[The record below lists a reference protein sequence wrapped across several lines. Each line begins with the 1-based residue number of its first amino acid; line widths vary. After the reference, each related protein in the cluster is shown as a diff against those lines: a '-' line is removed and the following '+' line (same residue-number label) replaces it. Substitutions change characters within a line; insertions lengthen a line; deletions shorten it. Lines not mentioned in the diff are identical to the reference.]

1 MSAGRSAARLD
12 AKQVRA
18 LVVMAIIA
26 ALIAYFY
33 ARNGVKT
40 TSVLQST
47 VPRATPLVL
56 AACCGLVGERSGII
70 NIGIEGQMLFAAF
83 ASFYAAVG
91 SGSLLVGVAVGVMTA
106 ATLGLFLAL
115 CAETWRVDQIIA
127 GTVINILAAG
137 ATSFFYAQ
145 GHSLERKLPTWE
157 VPGLESIPLIGKVL
171 FMSTPIT
178 YLAFIIVIGLH
189 VGLFKTRWGLRT
201 RAVGEHPSA
210 ADTVG
215 VPVVRLRY
223 LNVMA
228 AGGLAGLAGAAISL
242 NTSFERGMTAQRG
255 FTALAVM
262 IFGRWRP
269 YLALAAALFFGFLD
283 ALANQLQFDRVID
296 IDPQFINM
304 VPYVLTIAV
313 LAIMGGRVRPPA
325 AAGKPYTKE

>member
-1 MSAGRSAARLD
+1 MRRTRWAALD
-12 AKQVRA
+12 AKQLRA
-18 LVVMAIIA
+18 LIVVAIVVV
-26 ALIAYFY
+26 LIAYFY

-47 VPRATPLVL
+47 VPRATPLAL
-56 AACCGLVGERSGII
+56 AALCGLVGERTGVI

-91 SGSLLVGVAVGVMTA
+91 SGSLIVGTLVGVATA
-106 ATLGLFLAL
+106 STLGLFLAL
-115 CAETWRVDQIIA
+115 CAVTWRVDQIIA

-145 GHSLERKLPTWE
+145 GRSLDHKLPTWE
-157 VPGLESIPLIGKVL
+157 IPGLHSIPLAGKVL
-171 FMSTPIT
+171 FTNTPIT
-178 YLAFIIVIGLH
+178 FLSFIVVAALH
-189 VGLFKTRWGLRT
+189 IGLFKTRWGLRT

-215 VPVVRLRY
+215 ISVERLRY

-255 FTALAVM
+255 FTALAVL

-269 YLALAAALFFGFLD
+269 WLAFAAALFFGFLD
-283 ALANQLQFDRVID
+283 ALANQLQFDKVID
-296 IDPQFINM
+296 VSPQFINM

-313 LAIMGGRVRPPA
+313 LAILGGRVRPPA
-325 AAGKPYTKE
+325 AAGRPYTKE